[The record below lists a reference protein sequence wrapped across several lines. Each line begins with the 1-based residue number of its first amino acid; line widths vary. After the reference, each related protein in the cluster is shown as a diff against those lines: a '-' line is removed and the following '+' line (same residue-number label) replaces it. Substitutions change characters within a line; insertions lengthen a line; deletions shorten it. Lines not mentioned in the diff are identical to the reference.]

1 VQVFIQ
7 KTGTAP
13 ESTHVPSSEIAQSE
27 YSLTC
32 ADAVASNGRRLQ
44 VGCWR
49 WRWRIARSLTH
60 VLGRPPDCKEH
71 SPPLRAIDRACRTWQ
86 SASACTYVLRFR
98 VPAREILLVS
108 DELNKLSM
116 HVRLFPVRVV
126 VAACTVRLAAKLHV
140 KKCLGSATFIKCS
153 ERKQAIENAT

>member
-1 VQVFIQ
+1 VQVFFQ

-32 ADAVASNGRRLQ
+32 ADADADGVASNGRRLQ
-44 VGCWR
+44 VGCWCWR

-71 SPPLRAIDRACRTWQ
+71 SPRLRAIDRACRTWQRQ

-108 DELNKLSM
+108 DVLNKLSM
-116 HVRLFPVRVV
+116 HASFS
-126 VAACTVRLAAKLHV
+126 ASGGGCMYCTTSSQTAREKVSR
-140 KKCLGSATFIKCS
+140 
-153 ERKQAIENAT
+153 